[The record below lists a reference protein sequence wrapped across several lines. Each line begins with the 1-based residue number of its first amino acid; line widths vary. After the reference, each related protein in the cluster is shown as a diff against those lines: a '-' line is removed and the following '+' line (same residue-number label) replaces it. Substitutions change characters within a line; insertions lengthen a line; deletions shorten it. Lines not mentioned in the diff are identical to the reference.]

1 MKPMLAFKV
10 QQYGHTLSNPFYV
23 QPKLNGVRALCNGSG
38 FQSRDEHLWNNKVL
52 AHLHEQVQPIFA
64 RFPNFVTDGEL
75 YRHGLSLQK
84 INQAVAVNRH
94 EPTSVTPTIEYH
106 IFDLL
111 DCEHAAKDFS
121 YRAEQLEAIQALISY
136 HGLTHIKVVPTHLC
150 GSMDLTEPLYKNY
163 LKAGYEGLMYR
174 SLGHMYGLKE
184 NCGNKENRWKCLLKR
199 KERPDKEFRIVDFT
213 LTTGKKGEPGFQVT
227 CEIEGTG
234 QTFNVGSGLSDEDL
248 EFYKEESP
256 IGQWA
261 KVGFD
266 SYSDDGIPKQGTILA
281 ILNS

>member
-1 MKPMLAFKV
+1 MLAFKV
-10 QQYGHTLSNPFYV
+10 QQYGHQLSNPFYV
-23 QPKLNGVRALCNGSG
+23 QPKLNGVRALCNGTA

-52 AHLHEQVQPIFA
+52 AHLHEQIQPIFS
-64 RFPNFVTDGEL
+64 RYPNFITDGEL

-111 DCEHAAKDFS
+111 DCEHGAKDFS
-121 YRAEQLEAIQALISY
+121 YRAEQLDAIQSIITRFQ
-136 HGLTHIKVVPTHLC
+136 LTHIKVVPTHLC
-150 GSMDLTEPLYKNY
+150 GSMDMTEPLYKNY

-174 SLGHMYGLKE
+174 SLGHMYGLRE

-199 KERPDKEFRIVDFT
+199 KEWLDKEFLITDFKIT
-213 LTTGKKGEPGFQVT
+213 EGKKGERGFQVT
-227 CEIEGTG
+227 CDLLGTG
-234 QTFNVGSGLSDEDL
+234 LTFNVGSGLADDELDYYI
-248 EFYKEESP
+248 ENSP

-261 KVGFD
+261 KVKFE
-266 SYSDDGIPKQGTILA
+266 SFSDDGVPKQSTILA
-281 ILNS
+281 ILS